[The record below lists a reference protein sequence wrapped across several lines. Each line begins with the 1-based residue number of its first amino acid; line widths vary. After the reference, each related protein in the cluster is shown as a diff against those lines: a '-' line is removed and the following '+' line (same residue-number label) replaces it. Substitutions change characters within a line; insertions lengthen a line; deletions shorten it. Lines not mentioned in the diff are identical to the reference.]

1 MENTTFFDIANLSS
15 NATGSSTN
23 KFLSCIREDAMNPL
37 CDRYADQQPFKLTA
51 GRIVSAIGIAILIV
65 IALAGNVLVCAAFCH
80 YKRLRTVPNY
90 FIVSLAVSDIM
101 VAGLSMPLWISYE
114 VTEWQNLPLWV
125 DDLALEH
132 FWECIDMLAAI
143 SSIANLTAISLDRF
157 FGIVAPLRHR
167 TRMTP
172 LVALMMIAFAWSYA
186 LIISLCYLIKKRDYT
201 AVAASFGFFI
211 PLLIILLSY
220 FGIYIKFRMR
230 SMRQENFEADWNL
243 EKTLLIVV
251 GLFIICWLPFFV
263 VAFLH
268 AYCFSCN
275 LSGQTV
281 DHLRGFVKWMHYLN
295 SCCNPIVYGFCNV
308 NFKTAF
314 WALLGKCF
322 STTRYSDMDLG
333 PSRDTSNSQAGT
345 LLRHLK
351 SMKRKL
357 SWKRDL
363 DDSMVSNGSPEV
375 NENSVSLA
383 LLALHL
389 KGGKHSDIQESRNL
403 LNVSDSRPSSK
414 VSEDMGLLANDQNS
428 FQGFSN
434 EETMSKESREV
445 GSFADLMAREVTNKP
460 FGRASGDLRG
470 PDDSNLY
477 HLKNEANQTS
487 VSLEA
492 TPTICKKDAVDRSV
506 NSLDLESAMITTV
519 HRDATVRSGTNILQP
534 RNLIEAGD
542 IIDNKESVV

>member
-1 MENTTFFDIANLSS
+1 MYPVANSTSNMTANSTDTFLDCMRA
-15 NATGSSTN
+15 
-23 KFLSCIREDAMNPL
+23 DAMNPL
-37 CDRYADQQPFKLTA
+37 CDMYAGDQPFKLTA
-51 GRIVSAIGIAILIV
+51 GRIISAIGMAVLIV

-101 VAGLSMPLWISYE
+101 VAGLSMPLWLSFE

-125 DDLALEH
+125 DDLALSH

-157 FGIVAPLRHR
+157 FGIVAPLQHR

-186 LIISLCYLIKKRDYT
+186 LIISLCYFIKRRDYI
-201 AVAASFGFFI
+201 AVAGTFGFFV

-220 FGIYIKFRMR
+220 SGIYIKFKMR

-263 VAFLH
+263 VAFLYT
-268 AYCFSCN
+268 YCLSCN
-275 LSGQTV
+275 LATKTV
-281 DHLRGFVKWMHYLN
+281 NHLRGFVKWMHYLN

-314 WALLGKCF
+314 WTLLGKCF
-322 STTRYSDMDLG
+322 SSPRYSDMDLG
-333 PSRDTSNSQAGT
+333 PSRETSNSQAGT

-357 SWKRDL
+357 SWKRDV
-363 DDSMVSNGSPEV
+363 DESMVSNGGAEV
-375 NENSVSLA
+375 NENSISLA

-389 KGGKHSDIQESRNL
+389 KGNKHSDCQESRNL
-403 LNVSDSRPSSK
+403 LDVSDSRPSSK
-414 VSEDMGLLANDQNS
+414 VSEEMGLFLEDQNS
-428 FQGFSN
+428 FQGFSI
-434 EETMSKESREV
+434 EETSSKESREAV
-445 GSFADLMAREVTNKP
+445 ESRAREFTNKKCWCS
-460 FGRASGDLRG
+460 RA
-470 PDDSNLY
+470 NLTGT
-477 HLKNEANQTS
+477 ANQIS
-487 VSLEA
+487 ILLEK
-492 TPTICKKDAVDRSV
+492 TPTTCKEDDIDRSV
-506 NSLDLESAMITTV
+506 NSLDLESAMTTTV
-519 HRDATVRSGTNILQP
+519 HRDAIVRARNEVLPP

-542 IIDNKESVV
+542 IIDSKESVV